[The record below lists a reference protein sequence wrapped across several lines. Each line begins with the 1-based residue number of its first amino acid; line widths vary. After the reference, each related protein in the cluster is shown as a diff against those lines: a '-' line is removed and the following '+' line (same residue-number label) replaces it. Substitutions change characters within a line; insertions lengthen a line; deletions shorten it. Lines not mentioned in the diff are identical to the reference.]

1 MVKIAICFSS
11 KADNAFVY
19 HEIEQCF
26 AIRNVIVSILT
37 CHNTDP
43 LLHHQLLAFRP
54 DILIYHIG
62 AQSESMIRCVLSLKG
77 SNPDMISIITGN
89 TSLLTVHEYG
99 LLQPIFEWHSQNRKH
114 LWEYAHKAYDL
125 SLKDSHTFTYYR
137 RPEYVSTPLTNILY
151 FASEARRI
159 HLVSTDFRNSF
170 YSKLDDVELL
180 LQHKSCHFV
189 RIHKSYLVNTK
200 YIADFTKKSLFLK
213 NGEILKISSYS
224 RYKDILSAVR
234 TTRIS

>member
-1 MVKIAICFSS
+1 
-11 KADNAFVY
+11 
-19 HEIEQCF
+19 
-26 AIRNVIVSILT
+26 
-37 CHNTDP
+37 
-43 LLHHQLLAFRP
+43 
-54 DILIYHIG
+54 
-62 AQSESMIRCVLSLKG
+62 
-77 SNPDMISIITGN
+77 MISIITGN

-189 RIHKSYLVNTK
+189 RIHKSYLVNAR

-224 RYKDILSAVR
+224 RYKDVLSAVR